1 MYKMNFNLIAKGEN
15 KCEDFTVR
23 FREPITIK
31 ENSQIKLNFVS
42 FQRENVI
49 DFSEDQTITFSVDS
63 QYVLPRV
70 SPVAPFGP
78 NNTALNGAIVGI
90 PKGKYSPLSLR
101 NKIESAIEEMLD
113 FIPAGVEQY
122 FSLAILDDSQIP
134 EELTFG
140 LYTNKSST
148 PFAID
153 PTQSAL
159 ARTAGGIGLA
169 GSYVKD
175 TGGTNGIYDSYAL
188 ADAKYYHYFEDSPK
202 AVFNSNIINLTFIH
216 DDIAAPAPTG
226 KITVGLYSKNYAVT
240 GGFGANPGRT
250 NGATI
255 QTFDTQQVLA
265 AYLSLEVDF
274 SSPDLPLVIRV
285 ANQGGTE
292 GRVYFWDTQR
302 NNIASMTA
310 TEQINMSE
318 YPEFAG
324 NLQPSLVL
332 QTYYRNFEADN
343 LDDGESPKIYFR
355 VFLRSVLNAGQ
366 DNFQDSLIFDSY
378 RRGWSFSPEFFVNTQ
393 VTPPNKI
400 SYDSTANIRSQIP
413 FNIICAAQQ
422 EGDGTAIR
430 FAPHLEITDKE
441 SIIERYDMVFSEQ
454 LARCFD
460 KSSSINRRPNITPED
475 PIGAYST
482 FLSVNW
488 LEDGYSVFMEG
499 LPIRN
504 FKNKEEQRDGG
515 FAKAILANVP
525 APFGVS
531 ANIVNET
538 ATTDTTALFQPTFP
552 IISDLRNNTL
562 TINSLNVK
570 VVDMD
575 TEVPAT
581 HLKKFVV
588 NFSITE

>member
-1 MYKMNFNLIAKGEN
+1 
-15 KCEDFTVR
+15 
-23 FREPITIK
+23 
-31 ENSQIKLNFVS
+31 
-42 FQRENVI
+42 
-49 DFSEDQTITFSVDS
+49 
-63 QYVLPRV
+63 
-70 SPVAPFGP
+70 
-78 NNTALNGAIVGI
+78 
-90 PKGKYSPLSLR
+90 
-101 NKIESAIEEMLD
+101 MLD
-113 FIPAGVEQY
+113 DIPAGVEQY

-140 LYTNKSST
+140 LYTNIGST

-153 PTQSAL
+153 PAQSAL

-216 DDIAAPAPTG
+216 DDLAAPAPTG

-343 LDDGESPKIYFR
+343 R

-366 DNFQDSLIFDSY
+366 DNFEDSLIFDSY

-430 FAPHLEITDKE
+430 FIPHLEITNNE